1 MNKAQAKRMTFIK
14 FDGGEI
20 TRGKGL
26 KKKTWYSI
34 CSIHQ
39 THNKDCNMCD
49 TGNWQNNFMLAI
61 SDWFHDHVYWLWCFW
76 VNNI

>member
-1 MNKAQAKRMTFIK
+1 MNKAQMKRMAFIK
-14 FDGGEI
+14 FDSGE
-20 TRGKGL
+20 TVRGKGF

-34 CSIHQ
+34 CSIHAV
-39 THNKDCNMCD
+39 HNKNCNMCN

-61 SDWFHDHVYWLWCFW
+61 SGCFHDHVYWLWYFW